1 MTTASQTLL
10 LVLRHAHAAKAV
22 SGQDD
27 YSRELDERGRREG
40 KIIHAEIGRRGFD
53 AARILCSGSARTRQ
67 TLDLVHRS
75 ESNTEIEYSDEIYSG
90 DVSTYLDIVKRQG
103 DARSVMI
110 VGHNPMASE
119 LVALLA
125 REGEPRAMRSLAG
138 NFRPASLAAI
148 EFDGALADIRPGTGY
163 LRALLD
169 PNELST

>member
-1 MTTASQTLL
+1 MTSSPQTQLF
-10 LVLRHAHAAKAV
+10 VLRHAHAAKAAP
-22 SGQDD
+22 GQDD

-40 KIIHAEIGRRGFD
+40 KIIHDEIGRRGFH
-53 AARILCSGSARTRQ
+53 AARILCSGSARTRE
-67 TLDLVHRS
+67 TLDLVHEAGS
-75 ESNTEIEYSDEIYSG
+75 DAEIQYSDEIYSG
-90 DVSTYLDIVKRQG
+90 DVSTYLDIVKRGG

-125 REGEPRAMRSLAG
+125 REGEPQAMRSLAG

-148 EFDGALADIRPGTGY
+148 EFDGPLADIRPGTGY

-169 PNELST
+169 PNEL